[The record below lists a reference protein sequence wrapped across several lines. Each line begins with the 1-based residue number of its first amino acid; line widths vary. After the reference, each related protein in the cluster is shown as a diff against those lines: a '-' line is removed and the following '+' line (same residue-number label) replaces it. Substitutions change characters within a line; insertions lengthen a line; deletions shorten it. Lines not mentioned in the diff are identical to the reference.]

1 MDERI
6 ISLESQL
13 ETTTDFRQR
22 VDLLNTLSAE
32 FSFSD
37 PARAIE
43 FARQACQLAGREQET
58 PLYLAGLANGLF
70 NLARAH
76 NQRGEYVESLS
87 CLIQAQPHYE
97 SLNDENGL
105 MWLFNELG
113 RLHYFL
119 SDYPNALSF
128 YYRTLELAKKLGNTN
143 RQAASFHNIGLIH
156 SSLGNYE
163 QALEILHQGLE
174 IATNSGD
181 QWVEGFLLGSLA
193 EVSYHLKRFDQAL
206 KYGLRSLELARMNG
220 TPTLING
227 ALLAVSW
234 TYFELGQF
242 DQAKA
247 CLQEVIQTASRSGD
261 RRGLSE
267 AARAL
272 GEQANRRHLPNEA
285 LPSLEQAL
293 TLAISLGEK
302 ALQANCHRAFAESYS
317 QLGQYQPAFE
327 HYQAYHA
334 LDKEIFFNEKSDL
347 RLKILE
353 LTYQLKSARHE
364 AEIYRLRNEML
375 EREVADQHRIQ
386 QSLQHLADHDG
397 LTGLLNR
404 RAFFDRGEKVLQ
416 SKRKTQFPLAFLM
429 LDLDHFKSVNDRYG
443 HEVGDKLL
451 QAIGTLLRENLREI
465 DLLCRYG
472 GEEFAVLM
480 PGTDAVEAEKVAWRL
495 CQSLAA
501 QVFSI
506 GGVSLQITASIG
518 VAVTEHIVDS
528 IDTLIRLADFAL
540 YQAKQEGRN
549 CARTYLGDKP
559 LE

>member
-1 MDERI
+1 MSDRI
-6 ISLESQL
+6 LSLQSQL
-13 ETTTDFRQR
+13 EEATDLRQR
-22 VDLLNTLSAE
+22 VDLLNTLAAE
-32 FSFSD
+32 LSFSD
-37 PARAIE
+37 PAQAIE
-43 FARQACQLAGREQET
+43 FAQQACQLAGGEQET
-58 PLYLAGLANGLF
+58 PLYPAGLASGLF
-70 NLARAH
+70 HLARAH

-87 CLIQAQPHYE
+87 CLVQAQPYYE

-128 YYRTLELAKKLGNTN
+128 YYRTLELAEKLGNTN

-156 SSLGNYE
+156 SSLGNHE

-181 QWVEGFLLGSLA
+181 KWVEGFLLGSLA
-193 EVSYHLKRFDQAL
+193 EVSYHLQRFDQAL
-206 KYGLRSLELARMNG
+206 KYGLRSLELARING
-220 TPTLING
+220 TPTLIDG
-227 ALLAVSW
+227 TLLAISW

-247 CLQEVIQTASRSGD
+247 CLQEVIQTAAQSGD

-267 AARAL
+267 ALRAL

-302 ALQANCHRAFAESYS
+302 ALQANCHRALAKSYS

-327 HYQAYHA
+327 HYQAYHE
-334 LDKEIFFNEKSDL
+334 LDKEIFNEKSDL

-353 LTYQLKSARHE
+353 VKYQLKTARQE

-386 QSLQHLADHDG
+386 QALQHLADHDG

-404 RAFFDRGEKVLQ
+404 RAFFDRGEKILQ
-416 SKRKTQFPLAFLM
+416 SKRKTQFPLALLM

-443 HEVGDKLL
+443 HDMGDKLL
-451 QAIGTLLRENLREI
+451 QAIGMWLSSNLREV

-472 GEEFAVLM
+472 GEEFAILM
-480 PGTDAVEAEKVAWRL
+480 TGSAAAEAEKVAWRL
-495 CQSLAA
+495 CQTLEA
-501 QVFSI
+501 QVFRI
-506 GGVSLQITASIG
+506 GDISLRITTSIG
-518 VAVTEHIVDS
+518 VSVTEQKVDS
-528 IDTLIRLADFAL
+528 IDTLIHFADVAL
-540 YQAKQEGRN
+540 YQAKQAGRN
-549 CARTYLGDKP
+549 CVRTYRIKKP